1 MGIQAFCPELGVEGL
16 DEGVVSRL
24 AGTGEVERDAI
35 LVGPQIHIPRD
46 EFASIIH
53 PYCRWEADLPTH
65 PIQRSNNTLAFVAEL
80 WIDDW

>member
-1 MGIQAFCPELGVEGL
+1 
-16 DEGVVSRL
+16 
-24 AGTGEVERDAI
+24 

-80 WIDDW
+80 RIDDW